1 MVAAKK
7 KTARR
12 KRPTMAA
19 LIAAGVIR
27 AALVNAAA
35 ESEDAYVVLRFADTQ
50 TAEAVHWGS
59 RDECGL
65 WLAQAPSGWHYLLLN
80 IKDAKGVTK

>member
-7 KTARR
+7 APRR
-12 KRPTMAA
+12 KRPTLAY
-19 LIAAGVIR
+19 LLAAGVVR

-35 ESEDAYVVLRFADTQ
+35 ESEDAFVVLRFADTQ
-50 TAEAVHWGS
+50 LAEAVHWGS

-65 WLAQAPSGWHYLLLN
+65 WLAQAPAGFHYMLLN
-80 IKDAKGVTK
+80 IRDAKGVTK